1 MADPILDMKVAGLD
15 EFTASIRKASKDLGT
30 EQRKKHRV
38 VSTKAV
44 GWVKSAASGG
54 TPLERLG
61 AADIAPSATVAAA
74 RLLIRNGPGRPAFWG
89 AKGHSGWY
97 DQPKF
102 AGSTPQFPTWVGNTW
117 IAGKRGEGPY
127 VINDVLADRVEEIEA
142 LYAEAYEAAVKSAFP
157 GGFE

>member
-1 MADPILDMKVAGLD
+1 MADPLLDMKVAGVE
-15 EFTASIRKASKDLGT
+15 EFMASLKKASKDLGT

-38 VSTKAV
+38 VSTKVVEWA
-44 GWVKSAASGG
+44 KSAASSG

-61 AADIAPSATVAAA
+61 AADLAPSATGKGA

-89 AKGHSGWY
+89 ALGHSGWY

-102 AGSTPQFPTWVGNTW
+102 AGSTPQFPDWVGSTW

-127 VINDVLADRVEEIEA
+127 VINDVLAERVDEIEA
-142 LYAEAYEAAVKSAFP
+142 LYAEAYESALKSAFP